1 MTSGVG
7 ADRSA
12 APDTAKVPAARSR
25 LESMSPAKRA
35 LFEKRLGARR
45 TAGPTDAIVPIPR
58 TEDLPVSSAQR
69 RLWFMDQL
77 TPGTVM
83 FNVPTALC
91 LTGPVRLDVLTDA
104 VRSLFGRHEAL
115 RTVFTSHEGTP
126 RQRLLPGIEVDLTP
140 RPVPAGDD
148 TALTAALHEEATRP
162 FSLADGPL
170 ARAALFRRTPE
181 EHVLLLTLHHSV
193 CDGWSVSI
201 LVDELLESYRAGA
214 EGRRPDLAPL
224 TVQYAD
230 YAAWETRPERGADLA
245 AGLDYWKRALGGAV
259 PVIDLPLDRPR
270 PAAQTFRG
278 ARHRFALPDGIWSAV
293 GRIAREERATPFM
306 VLLAGFAALMSRY
319 AAQDEVSVVTPVAN
333 RPRVELESMVGF
345 FVNSIVLRV
354 DTSGAPTFR
363 ELVGRVRDLAQEG
376 MAHGEVPFDSVV
388 EAVDPERSLA
398 HTPLA
403 QVMFAL
409 VEDQALEVDVA
420 GVRVTALD
428 HHLPISKYDLT
439 VEVWP
444 DVGGR
449 LQGVAEYATDIL
461 DEATVARTATHLGTL
476 LTSLTEAP
484 DAPVGLARLLSDD
497 ERHATVV
504 DWNRTED
511 PLLGDVRVHE
521 LFARQAARTPDAPA
535 LVTGAGTTTF
545 AELDRRSDA
554 LAARLRRH
562 GVGPETRVGVFLDRG
577 VDLVTT
583 VLATLKAGGAYVPLD
598 VAEPAHRVGF
608 MLTDAE
614 ARVVVT
620 SGARVATLPATGA
633 RVLLAD
639 DTGIDADTGDPA
651 GDLPPVVR
659 PHPESAC
666 YVIYTS
672 GSTGRPKGVVVTHGG
687 LTNYL
692 AWALRT
698 YRVAD
703 GGGAPLVSPLRF
715 DLSVTTLFCPL
726 LAGRPVLLV
735 ADGSELETLTGL
747 LGADLDLG
755 LVKLTPAHLEA
766 LDRAIP
772 PATIEADGYLIVGG
786 ESLHGATVAAWRRRA
801 PGLRVVNEYGPTET
815 VVGCCVYE
823 VDDHTDLSG
832 VVPIGRPIANT
843 RLYVLDGNLSP
854 VPPGT
859 VGELYV
865 AGAGVARGYHGRP
878 DLTAGRFLPDPF
890 APTPGGRMYRTG
902 DLVRM
907 RSDGELDCLGRIDTQ
922 VKIRGYRVELEE
934 IEAALTRLPQV
945 REAVVLVRTD
955 LPGEGRLVGYV
966 TAADRTGSTG
976 DDLRAA
982 LRGELPEYMVP
993 DVVVTLDA
1001 LPLAANGKV
1010 DRRALPAP
1018 APEEPAPTLVA
1029 PASPLETVIAQV
1041 WADVLGVPVASVGRD
1056 SNFLELGGH
1065 SLLAVRAM
1073 ARLRRTLDIDLPL
1086 PVFLE
1091 ATSLADLAARI
1102 EALGGRAPR
1111 PGLVSVPRT
1120 GPVPLSYAQ
1129 GRLYFLNRL
1138 AEDSAF
1144 YNVPIALRFDGDL
1157 RADALR
1163 EAFAALW
1170 ARHEG
1175 LRTRF
1180 PSVDGEP
1187 VQEILPVKALAYA
1200 EVDVSGDADPQGRL
1214 DTLFDTETRTP
1225 FDLARGPLLRGTLV
1239 RLRPDAHVLLIT
1251 LHHTVSDGWSLNILL
1266 DDLVTLYRATA
1277 AGQPSPLPALPYT
1290 YVDYTVWQRSW
1301 LTGTELDSQLDYW
1314 KRQLA
1319 DVPTLDLPTDR
1330 PRPPVQTYRGAR
1342 HDVRWSA
1349 ELSRAVAE
1357 LARRE
1362 GVSLFMALLAG
1373 FDVVMARLSGQRDV
1387 TVGTPIANRTL
1398 TELENLVGFFANTL
1412 ALRVDLSGDP
1422 TFREVLGRVRT
1433 AAHGA
1438 YAHQD
1443 VPFELVV
1450 DAVAPTRSLS
1460 HSPLFQVRFAL
1471 QNAPGGMPDPG
1482 PGLTLTSI
1490 DNEQCTAR
1498 FDLLVDLW
1506 ETEDGI
1512 EGHAEYSTDLF
1523 DAATVEA
1530 MMSRLEVLLDRLVRD
1545 PEQRV
1550 FDVDVLLPGE
1560 RERIDALAHGPAL
1573 PADAVERTLTRRVAE
1588 HAARR
1593 PDARAVT
1600 GGGTTLTY
1608 GELDRRAG
1616 DLARVLAARGVGP
1629 ETTVALHLDRG
1640 VDVVVAALAVLEA
1653 GGAYV
1658 PLDPAYP
1665 AERLAAIVADA
1676 RPVLT
1681 LTTRALAGSTPQGS
1695 GEVVRIEDAP
1705 TPTGERPTP
1714 ALRPEHPAYVVYT
1727 SGTKGLPKGVVVT
1740 HGGLAAYLDA
1750 LPAVLALPEE
1760 PVLLHTASFAFSSS
1774 VRQFAVP
1781 LALGGQVVVAGREHL
1796 ADPASLLA
1804 YAAAHRVQVL
1814 DLVPSYLRVVQPVL
1828 ARQDGWR
1835 PTVVL
1840 TASEPLRY
1848 DLPEAIRS
1856 APGETPRLVNMYGQ
1870 TETTGIVAA
1879 AEVGADREGRRAVV
1893 PLGRPIPGARLYVL
1907 DEELRQVPTGQPG
1920 EIVVGG
1926 TGLGRGYLNDPALT
1940 AERFVANPFGPPGSR
1955 LYRTGDRGRFLP
1967 GGTVEFLGRIGDQV
1981 KIRGHRVE
1989 PDEVGSVLSAL
2000 DGVSECVVLCDDD
2013 GADDRRLV
2021 GYVSPRP
2028 GADLS
2033 TDGLRA
2039 ALREKLPDYMVP
2051 MVVLVDGLPRL
2062 PNGKIDR
2069 AALTVGAGVVAGT
2082 GTGAGD
2088 DTGTP
2093 QGRVEELLAGVWR
2106 DVLRLPSVGTH
2117 DDFFALGGDSL
2128 HVIRVVDRARKA
2140 GVVVTPAQFIAHP
2153 TIAGLAS
2160 VATDLRTPRN
2170 PVEEILAGI
2179 WREVLRLPS
2188 VGTRDDF
2195 FALGGDSLHVIRV
2208 VDRARKAGVVV
2219 TPAQF
2224 IAHPTIAG
2232 LASVATDLRTP
2243 RNPVEEILAGIWR
2256 EVLRLPSVGTRD
2268 DFFALGGDSLHVIRV
2283 VDRARKA
2290 GVVVTPAQFIAHPT
2304 IAGLASV
2311 ATTTGTASG
2320 GERLEDGGVVP
2331 PVPSHLAF
2339 HERNFADPHVYTHIF
2354 MFETVRPLD
2363 ATLVERAVASV
2374 VAHHDSLRISLPTDG
2389 GRLTVRV
2396 NEPYQP
2402 TPFTS
2407 VDLSALDPADQEVAF
2422 QRLDRSLHRKL
2433 DVNAGPLL
2441 HVALVRFGVHR
2452 PDLLIVI
2459 VHHQLMDNSSWDV
2472 LMEDLQTAYAA
2483 LEGGREP
2490 QLPPQT
2496 ASFGAWARNLDALA
2510 RSSELAEDIAYWTAL
2525 AKEPVPH
2532 WPLDHSG
2539 GDDCMSSEETVV
2551 VGLDAEET
2559 AALRR
2564 LLPREYGLSVND
2576 GLLAATLQGFT
2587 DWSGQASMLVDLV
2600 ARGREMGGDDLDL
2613 SRSIGR
2619 FSMTSPRLVHRP
2631 EKPGP
2636 RALLES
2642 VREQI
2647 EAVPRR
2653 GLGFGLLRYIDAHPG
2668 VAEALAP
2675 LGKPPILLN
2684 NWGEFDHEPE
2694 ESPLLGPPIEDAW
2707 PMPRLQRMHRLQ
2719 VFGRFADG
2727 ELSLH
2732 VKYSRNLNDRE
2743 SIARLADLML
2753 AALRSFVRPDAA

>member
-7 ADRSA
+7 ADRPALPGA
-12 APDTAKVPAARSR
+12 AAVPAPRSR

-35 LFEKRLGARR
+35 LFEKRLGGLRARPDD
-45 TAGPTDAIVPIPR
+45 GIVPVPR
-58 TEDLPVSSAQR
+58 EGDLAVSPAQR

-83 FNVPTALC
+83 FNVPTALR

-104 VRSLFGRHEAL
+104 VRSLLGRHEAL
-115 RTVFTSHEGTP
+115 RTVFASHEGTP
-126 RQRLLPGIEVDLTP
+126 VQRIRPDVEVDLTP
-140 RPVPAGDD
+140 RGLPAGDD
-148 TALTAALHEEATRP
+148 TALAAALHAEATRP
-162 FSLADGPL
+162 FSLAEGPL
-170 ARAALFRRTPE
+170 ARAALFRRAAE
-181 EHVLLLTLHHSV
+181 DHVLLLTLHHSV

-201 LVDELLESYRAGA
+201 LLDELLEFYRAGA
-214 EGRRPDLAPL
+214 EGRAPDLAPL
-224 TVQYAD
+224 TLQYAD
-230 YAAWETRPERGADLA
+230 YAAWETRPERAVDLA
-245 AGLDYWKRALGGAV
+245 ASLDYWKRTLGGAV

-270 PAAQTFRG
+270 PAVQTFRG
-278 ARHRFALPDGIWSAV
+278 ARHRFTLPDGVWPAV
-293 GRIAREERATPFM
+293 NRIAREERATPFM

-319 AAQDEVSVVTPVAN
+319 AAQDDVSVLTPVAN
-333 RPRVELESMVGF
+333 RPRVELETMVGF
-345 FVNSIVLRV
+345 FANSVVLRV

-363 ELVGRVRDLAQEG
+363 DLVGRVRDLAQEG
-376 MAHGEVPFDSVV
+376 MAHGEAPFDSVV

-409 VEDQALEVDVA
+409 VPDPALETDVA

-439 VEVWP
+439 VELWP
-444 DVGGR
+444 DADGR
-449 LQGVAEYATDIL
+449 LQGVVEYATDIL
-461 DEATVARTATHLGTL
+461 DESTVARTATHLGTL
-476 LTSLTEAP
+476 LTSLTAAP
-484 DAPVGLARLLSDD
+484 DAPAALARLLSDD
-497 ERHATVV
+497 ELHAAVV
-504 DWNRTED
+504 EWNRTDD
-511 PLLGDVRVHE
+511 PLLGDVRAHE
-521 LFARQAARTPDAPA
+521 LFTRQAARTPDAPA
-535 LVTGAGTTTF
+535 LVADAGTVTF

-562 GVGPETRVGVFLDRG
+562 GVGPETRVGLFLDRG
-577 VDLVTT
+577 ADLVTA

-598 VAEPAHRVGF
+598 VTEPAQRVGF
-608 MLTDAE
+608 MLADADV
-614 ARVVVT
+614 RVVVT
-620 SGARVATLPATGA
+620 SGARAGALPPTGA
-633 RVLLAD
+633 AVLLAD
-639 DTGIDADTGDPA
+639 DADADAGT
-651 GDLPPVVR
+651 GDLPPAVR
-659 PHPESAC
+659 PHPDSAC
-666 YVIYTS
+666 YIIYTS
-672 GSTGRPKGVVVTHGG
+672 GSTGRPKGVVVTHRG
-687 LTNYL
+687 LANYL
-692 AWALRT
+692 AWSLRA

-726 LAGRPVLLV
+726 LAGRPVVLV
-735 ADGSELETLTGL
+735 ADGAELETLTGL

-772 PATIEADGYLIVGG
+772 PATIEADGYLVVGG

-815 VVGCCVYE
+815 VVGCCVHE
-823 VDDHTDLSG
+823 VDDRTDLSG

-843 RLYVLDGNLSP
+843 RLYVLDANLTP

-878 DLTAGRFLPDPF
+878 DLTAERFLPDPY
-890 APTPGGRMYRTG
+890 AATPGARMYRTG
-902 DLVRM
+902 DLVRL
-907 RSDGELDCLGRIDTQ
+907 RPDGELDCLGRVDTQ

-945 REAVVLVRTD
+945 REAVVLLRGD
-955 LPGEGRLVGYV
+955 RPGEDRLVAYV
-966 TAADRTGSTG
+966 TAEGPAGAG
-976 DDLRAA
+976 DPRDALRAD
-982 LRGELPEYMVP
+982 LPEYMVP
-993 DVVVTLDA
+993 DVVVALDA

-1018 APEEPAPTLVA
+1018 TPQEATPTREA
-1029 PASPLETVIAQV
+1029 PATPLETVIAQV
-1041 WADVLGVPVASVGRD
+1041 WADVLGLPVESIGRD
-1056 SNFLELGGH
+1056 SNFLDLGGH
-1065 SLLAVRAM
+1065 SLLAVQAM
-1073 ARLRRTLDIDLPL
+1073 ARLRKTLDIELPL

-1091 ATSLADLAARI
+1091 ATSLADLAVRI
-1102 EALGGRAPR
+1102 GALGGKAPR
-1111 PGLVSVPRT
+1111 PGLTSMPRT

-1163 EAFAALW
+1163 DAFAGLW

-1175 LRTRF
+1175 LRTVF

-1187 VQEILPVKALAYA
+1187 VQEILPVQAVAYA
-1200 EVDVSGDADPQGRL
+1200 EVDVSGDPDPERRL
-1214 DTLFDTETRTP
+1214 DALFTAEARTA

-1239 RLRPDAHVLLIT
+1239 RLRPDSHVLLVT
-1251 LHHTVSDGWSLNILL
+1251 LHHTVSDGWSLGIVL
-1266 DDLVTLYRATA
+1266 DDLVTLYRAYA
-1277 AGQPSPLPALPYT
+1277 QGQPSPLPELPYT
-1290 YVDYTVWQRSW
+1290 YVDYTLWQRSW
-1301 LTGTELDSQLDYW
+1301 LTGAELDAQLDWW

-1330 PRPPVQTYRGAR
+1330 PRPPVQTFRGAR

-1349 ELSRAVAE
+1349 DLSRGVAE

-1373 FDVVMARLSGQRDV
+1373 FDVLMARLSGQRDV
-1387 TVGTPIANRTL
+1387 TVGTPIANRTS

-1422 TFREVLGRVRT
+1422 TFTEVLRRVRE

-1443 VPFELVV
+1443 VPFEMVV

-1506 ETEDGI
+1506 ETGDGI

-1523 DAATVEA
+1523 DAGTVAA
-1530 MMSRLEVLLDRLVRD
+1530 MMSRLEALLERLVRAPD
-1545 PEQRV
+1545 QPA

-1560 RERIDALAHGPAL
+1560 RERLDALAHGPAL
-1573 PADAVERTLTRRVAE
+1573 PAGAAGRTLTRRVAE
-1588 HAARR
+1588 QAARR
-1593 PDARAVT
+1593 PDAPAVT

-1608 GELDRRAG
+1608 AELHERAG
-1616 DLARVLAARGVGP
+1616 NLARVLAARGVGP
-1629 ETTVALHLDRG
+1629 ETMVALHLDRG

-1653 GGAYV
+1653 GGAYL

-1676 RPVLT
+1676 RPALT
-1681 LTTRALAGSTPQGS
+1681 LTTRALAGATPQGA
-1695 GEVVRIEDAP
+1695 GELLTLEDAP
-1705 TPTGERPTP
+1705 TLPGDRPAP
-1714 ALRPEHPAYVVYT
+1714 AVRPDHPAYVVFT

-1740 HGGLAAYLDA
+1740 HGALAAYLHA
-1750 LPAVLALPEE
+1750 LPAALALPAE
-1760 PVLLHTASFAFSSS
+1760 PVVLHTASFAFSSS
-1774 VRQFAVP
+1774 VRQYAVP
-1781 LALGGQVVVAGREHL
+1781 LALGGHVVVADREQL
-1796 ADPASLLA
+1796 ADPHALLG
-1804 YAAAHRVQVL
+1804 YAAAHGVQVL
-1814 DLVPSYLRVVQPVL
+1814 DLVPSYLRVVQPAL
-1828 ARQDGWR
+1828 ARQDGWQPR
-1835 PTVVL
+1835 VVL

-1856 APGETPRLVNMYGQ
+1856 APGEAPRLVNMYGQ

-1879 AEVGADREGRRAVV
+1879 AEVSADREGRRAVV
-1893 PLGRPIPGARLYVL
+1893 PLGRPIPGTWVYVV
-1907 DEELRQVPTGQPG
+1907 DEELRPVPTGLPG

-1926 TGLGRGYLNDPALT
+1926 SGLARGYLGDPALT
-1940 AERFVANPFGPPGSR
+1940 AERFVADPFGPPGSR
-1955 LYRTGDRGRFLP
+1955 LYRTGDRGRYLP

-1989 PDEVGSVLSAL
+1989 PDEVASVLSGV
-2000 DGVSECVVLCDDD
+2000 DGVGECVVLCDDD
-2013 GADDRRLV
+2013 GADDRRLLAYAAPLA
-2021 GYVSPRP
+2021 GGS
-2028 GADLS
+2028 LS
-2033 TDGLRA
+2033 ADGLRV

-2051 MVVLVDGLPRL
+2051 TVTVVDALPRL
-2062 PNGKIDR
+2062 PNGKVDR
-2069 AALTVGAGVVAGT
+2069 AALVAGATVTVGAAT
-2082 GTGAGD
+2082 GDGS
-2088 DTGTP
+2088 P
-2093 QGRVEELLAGVWR
+2093 RGRVEEVLAGIWR
-2106 DVLRLPSVGTH
+2106 EVLRLPSVGVD

-2160 VATDLRTPRN
+2160 VAT
-2170 PVEEILAGI
+2170 EAAAGGN
-2179 WREVLRLPS
+2179 R
-2188 VGTRDDF
+2188 RDDPGAV
-2195 FALGGDSLHVIRV
+2195 AL
-2208 VDRARKAGVVV
+2208 
-2219 TPAQF
+2219 
-2224 IAHPTIAG
+2224 
-2232 LASVATDLRTP
+2232 
-2243 RNPVEEILAGIWR
+2243 
-2256 EVLRLPSVGTRD
+2256 
-2268 DFFALGGDSLHVIRV
+2268 
-2283 VDRARKA
+2283 
-2290 GVVVTPAQFIAHPT
+2290 
-2304 IAGLASV
+2304 
-2311 ATTTGTASG
+2311 
-2320 GERLEDGGVVP
+2320 
-2331 PVPSHLAF
+2331 VPSHLAF
-2339 HERNFADPHVYTHIF
+2339 HERNFTDPHLYTHIF
-2354 MFETVRPLD
+2354 MFEAARPLD
-2363 ATLVERAVASV
+2363 PALVEQAVASV
-2374 VAHHDSLRISLPTDG
+2374 VAHHDSLRISFPTEG
-2389 GRLTVRV
+2389 GRLAVRV

-2402 TPFTS
+2402 TPFTN

-2422 QRLDRSLHRKL
+2422 QRLDRSLHRRL
-2433 DVNAGPLL
+2433 DLARGPLL
-2441 HVALVRFGVHR
+2441 HVALVRFGPHR
-2452 PDLLIVI
+2452 PDALVVI

-2472 LMEDLQTAYAA
+2472 LMEDVRTAYTA
-2483 LEGGREP
+2483 LEAGREP
-2490 QLPPQT
+2490 ALPPPT
-2496 ASFGAWARNLDALA
+2496 ASFAAWARNLDTLA

-2525 AKEPVPH
+2525 AKEPIPA
-2532 WPLDHSG
+2532 WPLDHEG

-2564 LLPREYGLSVND
+2564 LLPREYGLSLND

-2587 DWSGQASMLVDLV
+2587 DWSGQSSLLVDLV

-2613 SRSIGR
+2613 SRAIGR
-2619 FSMTSPRLVHRP
+2619 FSMTSPRLVRRP

-2647 EAVPRR
+2647 SAVPRH
-2653 GLGFGLLRYIDAHPG
+2653 GLGYGLLRYIDAHPG

-2675 LGKPPILLN
+2675 LGKPHILLN
-2684 NWGEFDHEPE
+2684 NWGEFTHEPE
-2694 ESPLLGPPIEDAW
+2694 ESPLLGPPDEDVW
-2707 PMPRLQRMHRLQ
+2707 PAPRLQRMHQLQ
-2719 VFGRFADG
+2719 VFARFGDG
-2727 ELSLH
+2727 ELRLH
-2732 VKYSRNLNDRE
+2732 FKYSRNLNDRE
-2743 SIARLADLML
+2743 SIARLAALVQD
-2753 AALRSFVRPDAA
+2753 ALRSFVRPDGD